1 MVESG
6 TNLIPELKAWYR
18 FFRLPVFNVELKK
31 QLLLLKFKKGRY
43 ESGPGPAMV
52 IQITAID
59 QYRDESLTNFTSN
72 LRRTFTST
80 SFL

>member
-18 FFRLPVFNVELKK
+18 FRLPVFNVELKK

-43 ESGPGPAMV
+43 ESGPGPATM

-59 QYRDESLTNFTSN
+59 QYESLTNFTSN